1 MASPLVQGKEIWT
14 RLNMTQRLM
23 VVGAAFGTI
32 ALLVALVFYYSG
44 EEYGVLFSELK
55 PTDAQAIVEKL
66 KTSNVS
72 YKLSNN
78 GTTISVP
85 TNRVTELRL
94 QMASAGVLSGGHVGF
109 DVFDKTNFG
118 ATDFVQQV
126 NYQRAIEGELART
139 LEGMEEVESARV
151 HITKARESIYADKE
165 EHAKASV
172 MLRVR
177 QNRELSKERTDSV
190 VGLVASAV
198 EGLDPDDISVMD
210 TSGRLLTS
218 ANRNGKDDTGA
229 FNSQLEAKR
238 KLEAETATRVISL
251 LEPISGAGRVR
262 ADVAADVDFSQ
273 IEQTEEKYN
282 PQSQVVRSQQT
293 TQESRNGK
301 TTTPS
306 GITGARG
313 NDPATQANQTTA
325 ANTGDTRS
333 ATTTNYEIDKILKHT
348 IGNSG
353 RITRLS
359 VSVLVDS
366 KVVNGVSVVR
376 PPEELQKIQDIVSA
390 AVGIDKQR
398 GDQIV
403 VQTMAFDQQPTA
415 PETANLS
422 FLQKNRELV
431 NTVIKYVAPVIIVL
445 LFLFFVIRPAK
456 KALNAAFNSQKLL
469 PAGAEGA
476 HLALTEGE
484 ISQAVDKLSNENHPQ
499 TVAEMQAAL
508 SQAGVDN
515 NRKEDIRRELNHRIK
530 EDPDLM
536 AMTVRSW
543 LNEEN

>member
-1 MASPLVQGKEIWT
+1 
-14 RLNMTQRLM
+14 MTQRLM
-23 VVGAAFGTI
+23 VVGAALGTV
-32 ALLVALVFYYSG
+32 ALLAALVFYYSG

-78 GTTISVP
+78 GTTVSVP

-177 QNRELSKERTDSV
+177 QNRELSKERTESV

-293 TQESRNGK
+293 TQEARNGK
-301 TTTPS
+301 GAGTPA
-306 GITGARG
+306 GGVTGARA
-313 NDPATQANQTTA
+313 NDPATQAQNQAIA

-333 ATTTNYEIDKILKHT
+333 ATTTNYEIDKIMKHT

-422 FLQKNRELV
+422 FLQKNRELI
-431 NTVIKYVAPVIIVL
+431 NTIIKYVAPVIIVL

-456 KALNAAFNSQKLL
+456 KALNAAFSSQRLL

-476 HLALTEGE
+476 RLALTEGE
-484 ISQAVDKLSNENHPQ
+484 ISQAVDKLSDNHPQ

-508 SQAGVDN
+508 SKQGVDN
-515 NRKEDIRRELNHRIK
+515 SRKEDIKRELNHRIK